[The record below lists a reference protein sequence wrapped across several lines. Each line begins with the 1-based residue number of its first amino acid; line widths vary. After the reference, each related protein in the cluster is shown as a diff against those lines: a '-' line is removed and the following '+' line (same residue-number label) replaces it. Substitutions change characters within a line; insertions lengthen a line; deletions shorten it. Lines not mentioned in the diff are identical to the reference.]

1 MHRPEQPSEARG
13 SQQDTVQ
20 AVSEAARR
28 PSIDNPFEGVTFSS
42 IATDARGVIQLF
54 NTGSERMLGYA
65 SHDVTHRLTPADL
78 TDPEELAQRAK
89 TLGIELNVVI
99 EPGFEALIVK
109 ASRGQEDI
117 IEMTYIRKDGVR
129 LPAVVAVNA
138 LRDVNGVVIGYLLV
152 GVDETARRHAARAV
166 AKANALQ
173 SAIASSAYFS
183 SIATDENGVI
193 QLFNVGAERMLG
205 YDASEVVDKLTPA
218 DLHDTAELTERA
230 RALSIEFGTTI
241 RPGFEALVYKAAR
254 GIADIYELTK
264 VRKDGSR
271 FPAVVSVTGLRDGD
285 GTVIGYLLLGTDNTV
300 AKRLEEETERH
311 RTHLDKL
318 SFERIAELA
327 QARDAAEAASRAK
340 SVFLANM
347 SHELR
352 TPMNGIM
359 GMTDLA
365 LRRGT
370 DPRQIDWL
378 QKSAQAS
385 RHLLAVIND
394 ILDISRIEAD
404 SLTLDVK
411 PFSFADV
418 VNETFRML
426 SEQAL
431 VKSLRLSSDLGP
443 DVPPMLVGD
452 ALRVRQVLLNLVGN
466 AIKFSEQGQVTVR
479 ARIQSENSR
488 SLLLRIDVAD
498 QGIGMTPE
506 QQALLFKAFSQVDES
521 SSRRHGGSGL
531 GLVICRRL
539 AALMGGDVGVDS
551 TFGVGSVFWVTA
563 RFERASVAKAEI
575 DPFAQP
581 QLVKLRRRFSG
592 RRILVAEDEPTCQEV
607 TRHLIEEAGLLLD
620 IASNGREAV
629 DLAKRFAGSYSLV
642 LMDMRM
648 PDMDGLDATR
658 AIRLIPGMAHVPI
671 VAMTANAFDE
681 DKQECFAAGMNGHIG
696 KPVEPEVLYSTL
708 LQLLINS
715 DARDRPQ

>member
-1 MHRPEQPSEARG
+1 MDRPEQPSETRG

-89 TLGIELNVVI
+89 ALGIELNVVI

-129 LPAVVAVNA
+129 LPAVVSVNA